1 MRRVPVYKEMPVTAK
16 ATQKSNFLGGSQM
29 RRVVGRP
36 TPRVEGEL
44 KVTGKALYCAD
55 LNLPG
60 TLWGK
65 VLRSPISYGRIKS
78 IDISKAR
85 QVRGVKAV
93 ITGQDV
99 TGLRIGRCIYD
110 TPVLAD
116 GLVRFIGEKVA
127 AVAAE
132 TEEAAEQALDL
143 IEVEYDEMEALF
155 DPVEAA
161 KPDAPVLHPDLL
173 SYKGLPVPVE
183 KLSNVF
189 AYLQWGKG
197 DIVSGFKQADLIVE
211 NTFTTQVTHQS
222 YLEPH
227 ACVVKADSS
236 GGAEVW
242 ACSKTP
248 FAVRTQLSN
257 CIGVAK
263 EKLVFHPMHIGGDF
277 GGKGG
282 FMDVPACYF
291 LSLKSGQPVKMV
303 MDYSEELVAGN
314 PRHPSI
320 IKVKTGVKKNGLIVA
335 HHMDFLFDSGAYG
348 SMKPAGYLIGAQT
361 CAGPY
366 KIFNC
371 LIEERL
377 VYTNKVPCG
386 HMRAPGDPQGF
397 FANESQMDMV
407 ARKLDM
413 DPAEF
418 KGKNMLHDGD
428 ETPIGGHIS
437 HIRGVEA
444 LEKAIQLSGYLKPK
458 PKNVGRGLSFSEWS
472 PSGGEGNVFVIIDE
486 EGTVKVSTPVVDQG
500 AGVLTVIVEVV
511 GEELQVPADKIELT
525 QLDSS
530 VVPSDGGVGG
540 SRATRVYGNAAYEA
554 GTKAKA
560 EILAVVAEKLAAK
573 PEELELNNGRVV
585 HSESKRKMSFAQI
598 VKAKG
603 SPIKVKGYYKSAEKA
618 HDASISAQIAEVHV
632 DMETGQ
638 VTLQQ
643 MTSAHTTGKV
653 INPLMH
659 QGQID
664 GGVVFGLGYALTEEV
679 MFDGGRVTTTNF
691 GEFKIPN
698 IRDIPPLKTA
708 VMETVPG
715 GPGPYNS
722 LAIGEVA
729 NTPTAAAVANA
740 VADACGVRITDLPVT
755 AEKVYEALK
764 NRH

>member
-1 MRRVPVYKEMPVTAK
+1 M
-16 ATQKSNFLGGSQM
+16 TQ
-29 RRVVGRP
+29 VVGRP
-36 TPRVEGEL
+36 TPRVEGEM
-44 KVTGKALYCAD
+44 KVTGKALYSAD

-60 TLWGK
+60 ILWGK
-65 VLRSPISYGRIKS
+65 VLRSPIAYGRIKK
-78 IDISKAR
+78 IDVSKAR
-85 QVRGVKAV
+85 QIPGVKAV

-116 GLVRFIGEKVA
+116 GVVRFIGEKVA

-143 IEVEYDEMEALF
+143 IEVDYEELEPLL
-155 DPVEAA
+155 DPVKAA
-161 KPDAPVLHPDLL
+161 KADAPVLHPDLL
-173 SYKGLPVPVE
+173 SYRGLPVPVE

-189 AYLQWGKG
+189 AYLKWSKG
-197 DIVSGFKQADLIVE
+197 DVEAGFREADLIVE

-236 GGAEVW
+236 GSAEIW
-242 ACSKTP
+242 SCSKTP
-248 FAVRTQLSN
+248 FAVRGQLSN
-257 CIGVAK
+257 CIGVDK
-263 EKLVFHPMHIGGDF
+263 EKLIFHPTHIGGDF

-303 MDYSEELVAGN
+303 MDYSEELLAGN
-314 PRHPSI
+314 PRHASI
-320 IKVKTGVKKNGLIVA
+320 IKVKTGVKKNGAIVA

-348 SMKPAGYLIGAQT
+348 SMKPAGYLVGVRT

-366 KIFNC
+366 KIANC
-371 LIEERL
+371 LIEERV

-386 HMRAPGDPQGF
+386 HMRAPGD
-397 FANESQMDMV
+397 
-407 ARKLDM
+407 
-413 DPAEF
+413 
-418 KGKNMLHDGD
+418 
-428 ETPIGGHIS
+428 HIS
-437 HIRGVEA
+437 HIKGVEA
-444 LEKAIQLSGYLKPK
+444 LDKAIQLSGYDKPK

-472 PSGGEGNVFVIIDE
+472 PSGGEGNVFVKIDTD
-486 EGTVKVSTPVVDQG
+486 GGVYVSSPVVDQG

-511 GEELQVPADKIELT
+511 GEELKVPAREIPLQ

-540 SRATRVYGNAAYEA
+540 SRATRVYGNAAYDA
-554 GTKAKA
+554 GTKARA
-560 EILAVVAEKLAAK
+560 EIFGVAAQQWGVK
-573 PEELELNNGRVV
+573 PEELELSNGSVMHRP
-585 HSESKRKMSFAQI
+585 SKRKMSFAEVI
-598 VKAKG
+598 GAKG
-603 SPIKVKGYYKSAEKA
+603 SPITVKGYYKSSEKA
-618 HDASISAQIAEVHV
+618 HDASVSAQIAEVHV
-632 DMETGQ
+632 DPETGRI
-638 VTLQQ
+638 TLRQ
-643 MTSAHTTGKV
+643 MVSAHTTGKV

-679 MFDGGRVTTTNF
+679 LFDGGKVSTTNF

-698 IRDIPPLKTA
+698 IMDVPPFKSA
-708 VMETVPG
+708 VMETVPQ

-729 NTPTAAAVANA
+729 NVPVAAAVANA
-740 VADACGVRITDLPVT
+740 VADALGVRITDLPVT
-755 AEKVYEALK
+755 SEKVYAALK
-764 NRH
+764 VGNSQ

>member
-1 MRRVPVYKEMPVTAK
+1 MLM
-16 ATQKSNFLGGSQM
+16 TQ
-29 RRVVGRP
+29 VVGRP

-44 KVTGKALYCAD
+44 KVTGAALYSAD
-55 LNLPG
+55 LKLPG
-60 TLWGK
+60 ILWGK

-78 IDISKAR
+78 IDAGKAR
-85 QVRGVKAV
+85 QVAGVKAV

-143 IEVEYDEMEALF
+143 IQVEYEEMEPVL
-155 DPVEAA
+155 DPQAA
-161 KPDAPVLHPDLL
+161 IGPDAPILHPDLL

-183 KLSNVF
+183 KPANVF
-189 AYLQWGKG
+189 AYLRWGKG
-197 DIVSGFKQADLIVE
+197 DIDAGFQQADLIVE
-211 NTFTTQVTHQS
+211 NTFTTQVTHQA

-227 ACVVKADSS
+227 ACVVKADPS

-242 ACSKTP
+242 SCSKTP
-248 FAVRTQLSN
+248 YAVRTQLSN
-257 CIGVAK
+257 CIGIAK
-263 EKLVFHPMHIGGDF
+263 EKLVFHPLQIGGDF

-282 FMDVPACYF
+282 FMDLPVCYF

-303 MDYSEELVAGN
+303 MDYSEELTAGN
-314 PRHPSI
+314 PRHASI
-320 IKVKTGVKKNGLIVA
+320 IKAKTGVKKDGRIVA
-335 HHMDFLFDSGAYG
+335 HHLDFMFDSGAYG
-348 SMKPAGYLIGAQT
+348 SMKPAGYLIGAST

-366 KIFNC
+366 RIANC
-371 LIEERL
+371 LIEERM
-377 VYTNKVPCG
+377 VYTNKIPCG

-407 ARKLDM
+407 ARRLGM

-418 KGKNMLHDGD
+418 KRKNMLQDGD
-428 ETPIGGHIS
+428 ETPIGGHIH

-444 LEKAIQLSGYLKPK
+444 LEKAIELSGYKKPK
-458 PKNVGRGLSFSEWS
+458 LKNVGRGLSFSEWS
-472 PSGGEGNVFVIIDE
+472 PSGGEGSVFVKIDE
-486 EGTVKVSTPVVDQG
+486 NGKVKVSSPVVDQG

-511 GEELQVPADKIELT
+511 GEELQVPAGEIELE

-540 SRATRVYGNAAYEA
+540 SRATRVYGNASYEA
-554 GTKAKA
+554 GVKAR
-560 EILAVVAEKLAAK
+560 EELVAIAAQKLSVK
-573 PEELELNNGRVV
+573 PEELELVDGAVIHRK
-585 HSESKRKMSFAQI
+585 SKRKMTFAEI
-598 VKAKG
+598 VRAKG
-603 SPIKVKGYYKSAEKA
+603 SPVSVKGYYKSSEKS
-618 HDASISAQIAEVHV
+618 HDASVSAQIAEVHV
-632 DMETGQ
+632 DPETGQ
-638 VTLQQ
+638 ITLRQ
-643 MTSAHTTGKV
+643 MVSAHTTGKV

-679 MFDGGRVTTTNF
+679 LFDGGKILTSNF

-698 IRDIPPLKTA
+698 IQDIPPLKTS
-708 VMETVPG
+708 VMESVPH

-729 NTPTAAAVANA
+729 NVPVAAAVANA
-740 VADACGVRITDLPVT
+740 VEDACGVRIRDLPVT
-755 AEKVYEALK
+755 AEKVYKALK
-764 NRH
+764 NGK